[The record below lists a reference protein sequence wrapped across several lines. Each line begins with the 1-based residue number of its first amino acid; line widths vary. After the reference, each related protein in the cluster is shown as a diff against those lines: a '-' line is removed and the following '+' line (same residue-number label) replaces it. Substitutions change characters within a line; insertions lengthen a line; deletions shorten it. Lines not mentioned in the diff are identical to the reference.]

1 MKLRSSVIAATCAL
15 ALAVAVAACSSSGDH
30 SSMDGSSMSSV
41 PKVSIPA
48 GANFNATD
56 VGFAQGMIPH
66 HAQAVEMSD
75 LALSNSTNADVL
87 ALARQIKAA
96 QSPEI
101 TTMTGWLNSW
111 GQPVPS
117 IEKGSM
123 GGHDMTGM
131 DGMMMDGMMSQ
142 ADMKRLSTS
151 TGSAFDRLWIE
162 LMIQHHEGA
171 VKMSKTEVA
180 EGKNSDVK
188 ALAQSII
195 TSQQAEITAM
205 NELLA
210 KIPS

>member
-1 MKLRSSVIAATCAL
+1 
-15 ALAVAVAACSSSGDH
+15 
-30 SSMDGSSMSSV
+30 
-41 PKVSIPA
+41 
-48 GANFNATD
+48 
-56 VGFAQGMIPH
+56 
-66 HAQAVEMSD
+66 
-75 LALSNSTNADVL
+75 
-87 ALARQIKAA
+87 
-96 QSPEI
+96 
-101 TTMTGWLNSW
+101 
-111 GQPVPS
+111 
-117 IEKGSM
+117 
-123 GGHDMTGM
+123 MTGM

-210 KIPS
+210 RIPS